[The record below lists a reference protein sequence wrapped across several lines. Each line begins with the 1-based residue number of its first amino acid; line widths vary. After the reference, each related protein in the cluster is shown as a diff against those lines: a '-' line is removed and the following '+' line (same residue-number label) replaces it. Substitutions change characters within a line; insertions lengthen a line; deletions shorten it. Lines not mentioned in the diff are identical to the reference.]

1 MLRTLFHALSSQ
13 PNKKAAPA
21 PYAAKCIDASQLK
34 LIAGGLPKGGWLD
47 SQPDMASGLPKGGW
61 C

>member
-13 PNKKAAPA
+13 SNQKAVPA
-21 PYAAKCIDASQLK
+21 PYAAKCIGASQLK
-34 LIAGGLPKGGWLD
+34 LVAGGLPKGGWLE
-47 SQPDMASGLPKGGW
+47 SPSEMASALPKGGW